1 MPFEAHPTATLSKTS
16 ARYPCAQSAWL
27 QGPLL
32 RLARVLCS
40 GRAEGFLW
48 GVSLSQRLVSLN
60 RITDSPSEANPAADM
75 LTGATTQGLKCDLW
89 GRFHGKFCLHGEIR
103 SSGHTKPAFHPST
116 EKSLVPSL
124 LFSWSYGR
132 FGPGDPLLCLMLP
145 SANS

>member
-27 QGPLL
+27 PGPLL

-60 RITDSPSEANPAADM
+60 RITDSPSEANPATDM
-75 LTGATTQGLKCDLW
+75 LTGKTTQGLKCDLL
-89 GRFHGKFCLHGEIR
+89 GRFHGKVWISVFMGKSEALATPNLHFTRALRNLWSPASFSLGHMVDLAQETP
-103 SSGHTKPAFHPST
+103 SSA
-116 EKSLVPSL
+116 
-124 LFSWSYGR
+124 
-132 FGPGDPLLCLMLP
+132 
-145 SANS
+145 